1 MHKQQIFACLFT
13 GVFDVNRKETLPDND
28 YSLIEKWAKSIEVLN
43 LHGVIFHNSFSEE
56 TVAKYSNQFLS
67 FEEVIY
73 DPTYNLSVYRYF
85 VYLNYLLKNEH
96 QLESLFITDSTDVE
110 VVNNPFE
117 QQLFK
122 ANPTSLFC
130 GDEPTTLQNEWMV
143 KHSTHFRN
151 QIPEFAAFEQKFAAS
166 SLLNCGIIG
175 GNIVTMTLLLKELVN
190 FHITY
195 NQHNKSGYTG
205 DMGAFNYLVR
215 NKFNSQLYHGM
226 PVNSVFKGY
235 ETNNNTC
242 WFRHK

>member
-13 GVFDVNRKETLPDND
+13 GVFDVNRSETLPDND

-43 LHGVIFHNSFSEE
+43 LHGVIFHNSFTAE

-67 FEEVIY
+67 FEQVIY

-85 VYLNYLLKNEH
+85 VYLNYLLNNEH

-110 VVNNPFE
+110 VVINPFE

-122 ANPTSLFC
+122 TNPTSLFC
-130 GDEPTTLQNEWMV
+130 GDEPTTLQNEWML

-151 QIPEFAAFEQKFAAS
+151 QIPAFAAFEQKFATN

-175 GNIVTMTLLLKELVN
+175 GNITIMTLLLKELVN
-190 FHITY
+190 FHTTY

-215 NKFNSQLYHGM
+215 NKFNDKLYHGK
-226 PVNSVFKGY
+226 PINTEFKGY